1 MPAGEK
7 SRFTRID
14 LTPRIG
20 REIPPDV
27 ETSGGLLRRNTLH
40 GEEAFA

>member
-1 MPAGEK
+1 MLVGEK

-14 LTPRIG
+14 LT
-20 REIPPDV
+20 
-27 ETSGGLLRRNTLH
+27 RRRAAAAKLH